1 MNHSG
6 NAAKRGRRTAQMKLP
21 PGGAQHA
28 WKCSQR
34 HVEVLSGRTQFF
46 NNFPQVRPSESA
58 FQIKLSERKRA
69 TQSDRAD
76 VALSAVASCYETRGV
91 ESTIQLSGDFT
102 VKTDT
107 KSRNPHLSIP
117 FISHVIIII
126 LRAYY
131 KRWWWCVCEC
141 GWSIQSFPPAGG
153 NGGRSGGAVM
163 SDVISI
169 FLSISNACAKTRHY
183 CCNSAPSTTF
193 PDISRHIG
201 E

>member
-1 MNHSG
+1 MLQKEGDAQLKWSCHQVEPSTHGSAVSG
-6 NAAKRGRRTAQMKLP
+6 TWKSYQEGRSFLTIFHRSGLQRAISRSNWANAKEPL
-21 PGGAQHA
+21 
-28 WKCSQR
+28 SQ
-34 HVEVLSGRTQFF
+34 T
-46 NNFPQVRPSESA
+46 
-58 FQIKLSERKRA
+58 
-69 TQSDRAD
+69 RAD

-91 ESTIQLSGDFT
+91 ECTIQLSGDFT

-117 FISHVIIII
+117 FVCHVIIIII

-131 KRWWWCVCEC
+131 KRWWCVWVWMEHSELSSSR
-141 GWSIQSFPPAGG
+141 GQRRTVW
-153 NGGRSGGAVM
+153 GAVM

>member
-1 MNHSG
+1 MLQKEGDAQLKWSCHQVEPSTHGSAVSG
-6 NAAKRGRRTAQMKLP
+6 TWKSYQEGRSFLTIFHRSGLQRAISRSNWANAKEPL
-21 PGGAQHA
+21 
-28 WKCSQR
+28 SQ
-34 HVEVLSGRTQFF
+34 T
-46 NNFPQVRPSESA
+46 
-58 FQIKLSERKRA
+58 
-69 TQSDRAD
+69 RAD

-91 ESTIQLSGDFT
+91 ECTIQLSGDFT

-117 FISHVIIII
+117 FVCHVIIIII

-131 KRWWWCVCEC
+131 KRWWWWCVWVWMEHSELSSSR
-141 GWSIQSFPPAGG
+141 GQRRTVW
-153 NGGRSGGAVM
+153 GAVM

>member
-28 WKCSQR
+28 WKCSQW
-34 HVEVLSGRTQFF
+34 HVEVISGRTQFF
-46 NNFPQVRPSESA
+46 NNFPQVRPSESD

-69 TQSDRAD
+69 TQTRAD

-91 ESTIQLSGDFT
+91 ECTIQLSGDFT

-117 FISHVIIII
+117 FVCHVIIIII

-131 KRWWWCVCEC
+131 KRWWCV
-141 GWSIQSFPPAGG
+141 
-153 NGGRSGGAVM
+153 
-163 SDVISI
+163 
-169 FLSISNACAKTRHY
+169 
-183 CCNSAPSTTF
+183 
-193 PDISRHIG
+193 
-201 E
+201 

>member
-1 MNHSG
+1 MLQKEGDAQLKWSCHQVEPSTHGSAVSG
-6 NAAKRGRRTAQMKLP
+6 TWKSYQEGRRFLTIFHRSGL
-21 PGGAQHA
+21 
-28 WKCSQR
+28 QR
-34 HVEVLSGRTQFF
+34 AISRSNWANAKEPLSPT
-46 NNFPQVRPSESA
+46 
-58 FQIKLSERKRA
+58 
-69 TQSDRAD
+69 RAD

-91 ESTIQLSGDFT
+91 ECTIQLSGDFT

-117 FISHVIIII
+117 FVCHVIIII

-131 KRWWWCVCEC
+131 KRWWWWCVCEC